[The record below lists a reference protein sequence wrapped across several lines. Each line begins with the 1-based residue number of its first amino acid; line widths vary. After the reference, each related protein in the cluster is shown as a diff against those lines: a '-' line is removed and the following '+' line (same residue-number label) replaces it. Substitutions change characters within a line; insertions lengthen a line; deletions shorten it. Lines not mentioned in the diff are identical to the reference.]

1 MFVVVRLFRVLRRIE
16 LGMAMVP
23 SRVVTMGVSLVHGL
37 LSGAAGVGIGMR
49 VLVRMGVLV
58 RMRVRVR
65 VHEVAMPMLVLVL
78 VRVLVHMVVDVLVRL
93 SRLDRR
99 EAVAGFGRIAH
110 ADSLVMA
117 TRIS

>member
-65 VHEVAMPMLVLVL
+65 VHEVAMPMLVLM
-78 VRVLVHMVVDVLVRL
+78 RVLVHMVVDVLVGL